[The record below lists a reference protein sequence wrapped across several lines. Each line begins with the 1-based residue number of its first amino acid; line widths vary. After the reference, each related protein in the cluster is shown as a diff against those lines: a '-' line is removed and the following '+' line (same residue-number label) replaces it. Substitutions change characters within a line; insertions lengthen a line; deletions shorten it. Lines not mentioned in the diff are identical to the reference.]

1 VVNKSVI
8 EMKSTIRIALAI
20 IVTFCISCS
29 TMKHNIQK
37 NNTQTDKIIKSLLD
51 KNGNVFYLNSTYV
64 ISSTVW
70 TYTDDNIE
78 IYRLTKG
85 NVVEQSTFPD
95 KGLSNY
101 KVPTFKELDI
111 ETKECGYELDGDGFG
126 FRIKRSSE
134 LEQQDLP
141 ISIECFTKQK
151 YKSEF
156 LNKIVKDINTYKLWN
171 VQYE

>member
-1 VVNKSVI
+1 
-8 EMKSTIRIALAI
+8 MKSAIRIVLAI

-37 NNTQTDKIIKSLLD
+37 NNTQTDKIIKSLLE
-51 KNGNVFYLNSTYV
+51 KKGNVFYLNSTYV

-70 TYTDDNIE
+70 TYKESNIE
-78 IYRLTKG
+78 IYKLTKG
-85 NVVEQSTFPD
+85 KIVEHLIFPD
-95 KGLSNY
+95 NGLSNY
-101 KVPTFKELDI
+101 SIPVFEELET
-111 ETKECGYELDGDGFG
+111 ETKKCGYELDGDGFG
-126 FRIKRSSE
+126 YRIKRDSE

-156 LNKIVKDINTYKLWN
+156 LNKIVEDMKAYNMIGCEMSNIDN
-171 VQYE
+171 Q